1 MGLGVVQL
9 CVGGLG
15 FVFQLGKLL
24 IGLVDR
30 LLPMVGVMPD
40 GRFRSDLRLV
50 RGLYACVFLFHFM
63 DFPVDA
69 GGQRIANLA
78 DGLVSLKLQ
87 LAFAFRNGQLVL
99 KIKAGFPLAGVLI
112 EDTLF
117 PENLVGGQLFSG
129 SIQTLMRLPGLL
141 LKPLD
146 FSVQTGNV
154 SILRSI
160 RSNSGRISKDCTAI
174 RFLYGGSSPDSLTDR
189 HRRKTGSGCRGWGHT
204 AFGNRCRS
212 SGRSL
217 FLLLLKTPCHRLMQL
232 CCPIRTVRK
241 LGLHRDF
248 LRLYQLRLLKA
259 LGDPFRT
266 AFCQIFFHR
275 AFSGHPC
282 DHLVL
287 GFQMLMFHQIS
298 PPIRR

>member
-50 RGLYACVFLFHFM
+50 RGLHACVFLFHFM

-69 GGQRIANLA
+69 GDQRIANLA

-117 PENLVGGQLFSG
+117 PENLVGGQLSLAASRRSCAFRDFCSSLWIFFLSKPEISPYSG
-129 SIQTLMRLPGLL
+129 LSAAVLAASL
-141 LKPLD
+141 
-146 FSVQTGNV
+146 
-154 SILRSI
+154 
-160 RSNSGRISKDCTAI
+160 KDCTAI
-174 RFLYGGSSPDSLTDR
+174 RFLYGGSSRTASLTATDA
-189 HRRKTGSGCRGWGHT
+189 KLEADAVGGDTPLSATG
-204 AFGNRCRS
+204 AAAADAAS
-212 SGRSL
+212 S
-217 FLLLLKTPCHRLMQL
+217 
-232 CCPIRTVRK
+232 CC
-241 LGLHRDF
+241 
-248 LRLYQLRLLKA
+248 
-259 LGDPFRT
+259 
-266 AFCQIFFHR
+266 
-275 AFSGHPC
+275 S
-282 DHLVL
+282 
-287 GFQMLMFHQIS
+287 
-298 PPIRR
+298 